1 MKPWHFISE
10 DGRLD
15 LTLTPGY
22 HRSNGL
28 IFLKLIGMKS
38 NQVFGKFNGSVLLDD
53 GTRIEVK
60 EMPAFAEKVYNCW

>member
-1 MKPWHFISE
+1 
-10 DGRLD
+10 
-15 LTLTPGY
+15 
-22 HRSNGL
+22 
-28 IFLKLIGMKS
+28 MKS